1 MPVLNYLRQRLRLP
15 RRIALIFGIG
25 AISAVSANADGPA
38 PDTSTPIRIP
48 QQSAKA
54 FGELRVW
61 SNDGRIYLSESGGP
75 AQELALGDTAE
86 ALHLRRLLEDGGAVA
101 DDPQVLE
108 HRIILVGGGGAG
120 LHWAPGDKAPGSAA
134 HTTGPASGAG
144 DRDHR
149 GSADRTRP
157 ADANNPGTQN
167 PTTGG
172 HKG

>member
-1 MPVLNYLRQRLRLP
+1 MPVPTYLRKRLRLP

-38 PDTSTPIRIP
+38 PDTGTPTRIP

-54 FGELRVW
+54 FGDLRVW
-61 SNDGRIYLSESGGP
+61 SDDGRIYLSESGGP
-75 AQELALGDTAE
+75 VQELVLGDTAE
-86 ALHLRRLLEDGGAVA
+86 ALHLRQLLEDGGAVA

-120 LHWAPGDKAPGSAA
+120 LHWAPGDNASGSAA
-134 HTTGPASGAG
+134 QHDRSSRWRRGPRPSGP
-144 DRDHR
+144 
-149 GSADRTRP
+149 ADRTRP

-172 HKG
+172 RKG

>member
-1 MPVLNYLRQRLRLP
+1 MPLRTYLRQRLRLP

-61 SNDGRIYLSESGGP
+61 SNDGRIYLSESDGP

-120 LHWAPGDKAPGSAA
+120 LHWAPGDNAPDSAA
-134 HTTGPASGAG
+134 HTTGPARGAAN
-144 DRDHR
+144 RDHR
-149 GSADRTRP
+149 NPADRTRP
-157 ADANNPGTQN
+157 ADANNPGVQN
-167 PTTGG
+167 PATGG